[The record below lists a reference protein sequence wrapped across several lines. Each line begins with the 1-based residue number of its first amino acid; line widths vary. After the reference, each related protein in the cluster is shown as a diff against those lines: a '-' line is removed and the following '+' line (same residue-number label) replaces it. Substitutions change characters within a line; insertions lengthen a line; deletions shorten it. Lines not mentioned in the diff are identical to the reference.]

1 MRKAVT
7 KKAGEREKDMDNIT
21 FKECVS
27 NADAAFSNSQYE
39 AALEWYQK
47 ALQES
52 ADDLHCL
59 SRAGAICVM
68 FKKFDEALQH
78 FENAVSVDSENG
90 DNYFNLGN
98 AYFFCGKYAL
108 ALKQY
113 ALAEQKGCSEDVL
126 PRMYY
131 QYGMPC
137 SIRQDPKG
145 ALVQFEKCEKA
156 DKEGTMGLNPDLISE
171 KLKMYLML
179 QDYENAEQTAA
190 QLIMVAPSEYKYY
203 AVYSSI
209 LTAHGKFEKA
219 VQVCEDAENYAQLT
233 EEERFSFMFQKAA
246 IYADAGDTNK
256 EYYQKGYD
264 LLNNWLESNPNLEL
278 AQKRQALATLAEL
291 CSKMG
296 EFDKGIELVKQVLG
310 KSDALLTSKS
320 EGENQKTSETAYSNE
335 PMQSGKAWDDQVDLM
350 LQTDMEMIQDNIDAG
365 LIDEDMGTNDENGN
379 YDENGNFVHDYGD
392 IFAGLISEIPN
403 VSDETRSEEPQEEP
417 SQKQELE
424 ESEREKLSYVLI
436 TCYLGKDD
444 YSQAYDEARRLMTS
458 SDTYFAYYGRY
469 VEALAYRKI
478 CKDKQKVDY
487 KYARTMAYFRTQY
500 LRNAADPLPNLF
512 RVRMYAECGEF
523 VKAKELTS
531 IMGEA
536 ERISLMNYIKQC
548 EETKA

>member
-1 MRKAVT
+1 
-7 KKAGEREKDMDNIT
+7 MDNIT

-27 NADAAFSNSQYE
+27 NADAAFSNSRYE

-47 ALQES
+47 ALQEN

-59 SRAGAICVM
+59 SRVGAICVM

-78 FENAVSVDSENG
+78 FEKAVSVDPANG

-131 QYGMPC
+131 QYGMLC
-137 SIRQDPKG
+137 SIRQDPRG

-179 QDYENAEQTAA
+179 KDYENAEQTAV

-233 EEERFSFMFQKAA
+233 KEERFSLMFQKAA

-264 LLNNWLESNPNLEL
+264 LLKNWLESNPNPEP

-296 EFDKGIELVKQVLG
+296 EFDKGIELAKQVLG
-310 KSDALLTSKS
+310 ERDVLMTSKS
-320 EGENQKTSETAYSNE
+320 EGESQKTSETAYSNE
-335 PMQSGKAWDDQVDLM
+335 PMQSGEAWDEQVDLM
-350 LQTDMEMIQDNIDAG
+350 LQADMEMIQDNIDAG
-365 LIDEDMGTNDENGN
+365 LIDEDMGANDENGN
-379 YDENGNFVHDYGD
+379 YDENGNFVHDYGEA
-392 IFAGLISEIPN
+392 FAGLIPETSNEP
-403 VSDETRSEEPQEEP
+403 DETENEESQEEPQEES
-417 SQKQELE
+417 SQKPKLE
-424 ESEREKLSYVLI
+424 ESEREKLSFVLI

-444 YSQAYDEARRLMTS
+444 FSQAYDEAKHLMTS

-469 VEALAYRKI
+469 VEALAYRKL
-478 CKDKQKVDY
+478 CKDKQKIDY

-500 LRNAADPLPNLF
+500 LKNAADPLPNLF

-523 VKAKELTS
+523 AKAKELTS

-536 ERISLMNYIKQC
+536 ERTSLLNYIKQC

>member
-1 MRKAVT
+1 
-7 KKAGEREKDMDNIT
+7 
-21 FKECVS
+21 
-27 NADAAFSNSQYE
+27 
-39 AALEWYQK
+39 
-47 ALQES
+47 
-52 ADDLHCL
+52 
-59 SRAGAICVM
+59 
-68 FKKFDEALQH
+68 
-78 FENAVSVDSENG
+78 
-90 DNYFNLGN
+90 
-98 AYFFCGKYAL
+98 
-108 ALKQY
+108 
-113 ALAEQKGCSEDVL
+113 
-126 PRMYY
+126 
-131 QYGMPC
+131 
-137 SIRQDPKG
+137 
-145 ALVQFEKCEKA
+145 
-156 DKEGTMGLNPDLISE
+156 
-171 KLKMYLML
+171 
-179 QDYENAEQTAA
+179 
-190 QLIMVAPSEYKYY
+190 MVAPSEYKYY

-233 EEERFSFMFQKAA
+233 KEERFSLMFQKAA

-264 LLNNWLESNPNLEL
+264 LLKNWLESNPNPEP

-296 EFDKGIELVKQVLG
+296 EFDKGIELAKQVLG
-310 KSDALLTSKS
+310 ERDVPMTSKS
-320 EGENQKTSETAYSNE
+320 EGESQKTSETAYSNE
-335 PMQSGKAWDDQVDLM
+335 PIQSGEAWDEQVDLM
-350 LQTDMEMIQDNIDAG
+350 LQDDMEMIQDNIDAG
-365 LIDEDMGTNDENGN
+365 LIDEDMGANDENGN
-379 YDENGNFVHDYGD
+379 YDENGNFVHDYGEA
-392 IFAGLISEIPN
+392 FAGLIPETPN
-403 VSDETRSEEPQEEP
+403 EPDETENEESQEEPQEES
-417 SQKQELE
+417 SQKPKLE

-487 KYARTMAYFRTQY
+487 KYARTMAYIRTQY